1 MVNFLENFCVVKIC
15 QFIDIQLLILSNWK
29 TLNGYH
35 VLILSKSVYLF
46 QLFVYNVENPEESV
60 NVEKIIWKRDT
71 HYTFFV

>member
-35 VLILSKSVYLF
+35 VLMLYKNVYRV
-46 QLFVYNVENPEESV
+46 QTFVYNVENFL
-60 NVEKIIWKRDT
+60 KKC
-71 HYTFFV
+71 

>member
-35 VLILSKSVYLF
+35 VLMLSKSVYLF
-46 QLFVYNVENPEESV
+46 QLLTLEIPQ
-60 NVEKIIWKRDT
+60 KIFW
-71 HYTFFV
+71 HYLLVPIV

>member
-35 VLILSKSVYLF
+35 VLMLSKSVYLF
-46 QLFVYNVENPEESV
+46 NFSCIMWKTSEGSV
-60 NVEKIIWKRDT
+60 NVKNNLEKR
-71 HYTFFV
+71 YTLCFFV

>member
-46 QLFVYNVENPEESV
+46 HLFVYNVEN
-60 NVEKIIWKRDT
+60 
-71 HYTFFV
+71 F

>member
-35 VLILSKSVYLF
+35 VLMLSKSVYLL
-46 QLFVYNVENPEESV
+46 QLFVYNVEN
-60 NVEKIIWKRDT
+60 
-71 HYTFFV
+71 F